1 MWTEKKY
8 QIFENL
14 LQLELNMLVYTPFY
28 DLANAHLL
36 YLVFFYIF

>member
-14 LQLELNMLVYTPFY
+14 LQLEYTPFY
-28 DLANAHLL
+28 DLANAHLQ
-36 YLVFFYIF
+36 F